1 MLLIMLSGTR
11 VPGAMTYWPEV
22 DGAAGGSC
30 ARATPV
36 ARARVI
42 SKIPYRIVQ
51 LSRIFHWWDVA
62 NFGPV
67 SFGLGFVGVLGRSC
81 ALLCAFRAPVVPCGV
96 LGREWTRT
104 KGGIGSDILGHA
116 LDEFRPY

>member
-36 ARARVI
+36 ARARVT

-51 LSRIFHWWDVA
+51 LSRIFHCWDVA

-67 SFGLGFVGVLGRSC
+67 SFGPGFLRVFGRSC
-81 ALLCAFRAPVVPCGV
+81 AHVCAFRAPVVPWGV
-96 LGREWTRT
+96 GPRMDANER
-104 KGGIGSDILGHA
+104 GA
-116 LDEFRPY
+116 LAQAYSAMRW